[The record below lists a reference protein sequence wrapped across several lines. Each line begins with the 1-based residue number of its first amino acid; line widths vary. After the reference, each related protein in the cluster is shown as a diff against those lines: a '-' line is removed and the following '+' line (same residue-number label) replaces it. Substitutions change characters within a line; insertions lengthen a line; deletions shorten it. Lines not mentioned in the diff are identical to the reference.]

1 MLLTLTLKKE
11 VFEKMDLRDSLL
23 IDIGY
28 ELDNV
33 DFHDSAACDNSYEYI
48 RTNLL
53 IGWENKAADEGSINE
68 TKKEKILHTLDNKSG
83 DLWNCYLKL
92 IEHLEKN

>member
-1 MLLTLTLKKE
+1 
-11 VFEKMDLRDSLL
+11 MDLRDSLL

-28 ELDNV
+28 GLDNV
-33 DFHDSAACDNSYEYI
+33 DFHDNAACDDSYEYI
-48 RTNLL
+48 RTNFL
-53 IGWENKAADEGSINE
+53 IGWENKAADERQYQRNG
-68 TKKEKILHTLDNKSG
+68 KRRDPAYLDNESG